1 MSPGRRLS
9 VSGWAIL
16 LLIIIIAAVLRFW
29 QLGDIPSGLY
39 RDEAANGLDA
49 LDVIEGRRE
58 GESPFYFA
66 TNNGREPLYIYLTA
80 LFVGAIGQSAE
91 SVRLGAAVIGTITT
105 IFIYLLARAWFKRRT
120 GILSAWVWAITVWPL
135 HLSRIGLRPIL
146 LPMMMTI
153 TLWLGTL
160 AYRSQRDG
168 RSNNW
173 LWLLSGIIYGASF
186 YTYLAVRFT
195 PIMLAAIIVY
205 LVLTK
210 RHKPLWPGVLWFALG
225 AFIILI
231 PLVLLAFQQPELVA
245 GRLDQVS
252 VFNPDV
258 NDGNVIGT
266 LLENIWLALGLFI
279 VKGDTIVRHNPSG
292 RALFDIFM
300 LIPFLIGLVWCFRN
314 WRRPAAA
321 TLIIWIIIMLGP
333 TILAEDTPHFLRAVG
348 ILPAA
353 VMLPALGLSLLWSW
367 PKLPSHLGKVL
378 VVGLSLASLGLTIK
392 DYFVDYGQDDL
403 TGYWFEDAARSLAEE
418 VNEDTMSGNTY
429 LDRRY
434 WDGWPSVRYLV
445 KSFDNISLYRPDEL
459 SPETIGQP
467 AVIYAWPHE
476 NLAQTG
482 SAIVSPAIVSVEVGD
497 LAQGDLDPEPY
508 PLYIRYN
515 ASASADWSN
524 LASFNNTIQLRFAEV
539 TELGDDQLQVDLYWS
554 TQGLVDK
561 SVTTFVHLTEG
572 DDVVVQ
578 SDGIPGAG
586 YWPSQWWRPGLTIL
600 DRHIL
605 EIEDDFVKEGQQ
617 IRIGLYDAITFEPLY
632 VTDSDGNPI
641 GETWILQY

>member
-1 MSPGRRLS
+1 MSSSHRPS

-16 LLIIIIAAVLRFW
+16 LFVIIIAAVLRFW

-105 IFIYLLARAWFKRRT
+105 IFLYLLAEAWFNKRT

-146 LPMMMTI
+146 LPMMMTM
-153 TLWLGTL
+153 TLWVGTL

-168 RSNNW
+168 HSNNW
-173 LWLLSGIIYGASF
+173 LWLLSGIFYGASF

-195 PIMLAAIIVY
+195 PFLLAAIIIY
-205 LVLTK
+205 LVITK

-225 AFIILI
+225 AFITLI
-231 PLVLLAFQQPELVA
+231 PLILLAVQQPGLVA

-252 VFNPDV
+252 VLNPEV
-258 NDGNVIGT
+258 NDGSVVGT

-279 VKGDTIVRHNPSG
+279 IKGDTIVRHNPSG

-321 TLIIWIIIMLGP
+321 TLILWIGIMLGP

-353 VMLPALGLSLLWSW
+353 VMLPAIGLSQLWSW
-367 PKLPSHLGKVL
+367 SKLPSHLGKVL
-378 VVGLSLASLGLTIK
+378 VIGLSLASLGLTIK
-392 DYFVDYGQDDL
+392 DYFVDYGQDEV
-403 TGYWFEDAARSLAEE
+403 TGYWFEDAARSLADE
-418 VNEDTMSGNTY
+418 VNEDTVSGKIY

-434 WDGWPSVRYLV
+434 WDGWPSVRFLV
-445 KSFDNISLYRPDEL
+445 DSFDNINLFRPEEL
-459 SPETIGQP
+459 PPETIGQP

-476 NLAQTG
+476 HLEQTA
-482 SAIVSPAIVSVEVGD
+482 SAIISPAIVGAEVGD
-497 LAQGDLDPEPY
+497 LAQGDLDSEPY
-508 PLYIRYN
+508 PMYIRYN
-515 ASASADWSN
+515 VRDPIGWPN
-524 LASFNNTIQLRFAEV
+524 LASFDNAIQLRFAKV
-539 TELGDDQLQVDLYWS
+539 TEVGDSQLQVDLYWT
-554 TQGLVDK
+554 TQGLVDN

-572 DDVVVQ
+572 DKAVAQ

-605 EIEDDFVKEGQQ
+605 EFEDDYSEERQQ
-617 IRIGLYDAITFEPLY
+617 IRIGLYDSITFEPLY
-632 VTDSDGNPI
+632 VLDSNGNPI
-641 GETWILQY
+641 GETWTLQ